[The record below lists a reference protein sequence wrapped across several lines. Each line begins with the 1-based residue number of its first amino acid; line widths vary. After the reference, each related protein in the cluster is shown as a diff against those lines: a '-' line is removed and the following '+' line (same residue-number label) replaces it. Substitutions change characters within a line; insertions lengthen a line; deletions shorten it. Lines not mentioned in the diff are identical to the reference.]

1 MTARALA
8 LLLALLPGAAPA
20 EPPPRVLVVYAAVS
34 RELLLCDGEGRAVT
48 RRLACLGLP
57 RWALRV
63 GATPDHLLLLD
74 AERPAVLLLPL
85 AGLRALA
92 RGGAC
97 DPRRPPLHRL
107 ALASRDPPYA
117 GLLLGDRLYLSFFSG
132 NRVELHRLRAGATPR
147 LELERVTRFPA
158 PENLGLSDLA
168 LHGGELVVAA
178 TGYRCFAR
186 HCPGGRFGAGRLFFL
201 SPAGELRGP
210 GIATANRNPAGLYT
224 HAPTGVS
231 YLLSAGE
238 LEGGHGSVERL
249 LGARR
254 LGPPLRL
261 ARGTATARAF
271 PLGLRD
277 VALLAFAG
285 DRLTIIDSYRDR
297 VRAALRFDGRVL
309 HPVPPHRPVPDRRR
323 ADLQELL
330 PLGGEEHLLL
340 DSLGDQLVRLRYREH
355 DASASVGSRTSL
367 REGRQR
373 VGPSWA
379 FWLELARP
387 GR

>member
-1 MTARALA
+1 
-8 LLLALLPGAAPA
+8 
-20 EPPPRVLVVYAAVS
+20 AAVS

-48 RRLACLGLP
+48 RRLTCLGLP

-63 GATPDHLLLLD
+63 GATREHLLLLD

-92 RGGAC
+92 SGGAC
-97 DPRRPPLHRL
+97 DPQRPPVHRL

-117 GLLLGDRLYLSFFSG
+117 GLLLGDRLYLSFFSS

-147 LELERVTRFPA
+147 LELERVVRFPA

-186 HCPGGRFGAGRLFFL
+186 HCPGGRFGEGRLFFL
-201 SPAGELRGP
+201 SASGEPRGP
-210 GIATANRNPAGLYT
+210 GLATANRNPAGLYT
-224 HAPTGVS
+224 HAPTGVT

-238 LEGGHGSVERL
+238 LEGGHGSLERL
-249 LGARR
+249 LGSRR

-261 ARGTATARAF
+261 ARGAATARAF

-277 VALLAFAG
+277 LALLAFAG
-285 DRLTIIDSYRDR
+285 DRLTIVDAYRDR
-297 VRAALRFDGRVL
+297 LRAVLRFDGRAL
-309 HPVPPHRPVPDRRR
+309 RAIPPHTPVPDRRR
-323 ADLQELL
+323 ADLQDLV

-340 DSLGDQLVRLRYREH
+340 DSQNDQLVRLRYRERN
-355 DASASVGSRTSL
+355 ASASVTARTPL
-367 REGRQR
+367 RAGRAR
-373 VGPSWA
+373 AGPSWA
-379 FWLELARP
+379 FWLERARP